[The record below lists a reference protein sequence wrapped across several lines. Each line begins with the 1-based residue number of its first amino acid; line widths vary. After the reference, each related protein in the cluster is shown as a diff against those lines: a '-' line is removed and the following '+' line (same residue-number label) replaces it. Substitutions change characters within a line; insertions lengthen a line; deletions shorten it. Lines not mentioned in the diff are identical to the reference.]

1 MEAAKRLHLWASASN
16 RVFSSSIAVSS
27 PLSLGR
33 GTAPAQV
40 PVRQPSFGASFFVCR
55 GPTLAEGLDPHLPP
69 PPAIG
74 DRQLGLGLAQV
85 EPSSSSTPWLPD
97 REGIFHR
104 RVPDVPVGGSYFCP
118 EGACAFESF
127 GVFCL
132 LAS

>member
-1 MEAAKRLHLWASASN
+1 M
-16 RVFSSSIAVSS
+16 
-27 PLSLGR
+27 
-33 GTAPAQV
+33 
-40 PVRQPSFGASFFVCR
+40 RQPSFGASFLYVAGQLSPRDSTRTSRRRPPR
-55 GPTLAEGLDPHLPP
+55 GGLA
-69 PPAIG
+69 IRFG
-74 DRQLGLGLAQV
+74 DRQLGLGLPQV

-104 RVPDVPVGGSYFCP
+104 RVPDVPLGGSYFCP